1 MNYKENDPLFF
12 EIGLFYFEPVGEVYS
27 QMHTAIA
34 C

>member
-12 EIGLFYFEPVGEVYS
+12 EIGLFYFETVEEVYS